1 MSGISTHI
9 LDTTSG
15 RPAAGVTVRLF
26 NAHEMIATAVTD
38 GDGRVPSLLPRD
50 HSLAAGT
57 YRIVFAVGARWPEG
71 FYPEVSV
78 TFAVRDISSHYHVP
92 LLISPFGFTT
102 YRGS

>member
-9 LDTTSG
+9 LDTMSG
-15 RPAAGVTVRLF
+15 RPAAGVGVQLF
-26 NAHEMIATAVTD
+26 NGDRMISTAVTND
-38 GDGRVPSLLPRD
+38 DGRVSSLLPRD
-50 HSLAAGT
+50 YPLAAGT
-57 YRIVFAVGARWPEG
+57 YRIVFAVGARWPDG

-78 TFAVRDISSHYHVP
+78 TFAVRDLSSHYHVP

>member
-9 LDTTSG
+9 LDTAAG
-15 RPAAGVTVRLF
+15 RPASGIQVHLYREGEQLASAWT
-26 NAHEMIATAVTD
+26 NA
-38 GDGRVPSLLPRD
+38 DGRVPALLPAEIPLV
-50 HSLAAGT
+50 SGQ
-57 YRIVFAVGARWPEG
+57 YRILFDVGTRWSDS

-78 TFAVRDISSHYHVP
+78 TFWVKNPESNYHIP

>member
-9 LDTTSG
+9 LDTAAG
-15 RPAAGVTVRLF
+15 IPAAGIQVHLF
-26 NAHEMIATAVTD
+26 RGTD
-38 GDGRVPSLLPRD
+38 ELASETTNKDGRVAALLPTNAA
-50 HSLAAGT
+50 LLAGT
-57 YRIVFAVGARWPEG
+57 YRITFDVGARWPEA

-78 TFAVRDISSHYHVP
+78 TFSVKDPRSHYHIP

>member
-9 LDTTSG
+9 LDTAAG
-15 RPAAGVTVRLF
+15 CPAAGIAVQLF
-26 NAHEMIATAVTD
+26 FDDRKLAAAVTNA
-38 GDGRVPSLLPRD
+38 DGRIQALMPPDVPLS
-50 HSLAAGT
+50 AGI
-57 YRIVFAVGARWPEG
+57 YKIVFAVGGRWPDG

-78 TFAVRDISSHYHVP
+78 TFLVNDPGLHYHVP